1 MCRAIIFGLLLSIA
15 TNANAQ
21 GDNTRMGGNDG
32 NYQSLAER
40 FAKLEKK
47 SDMFNLYLNYSASAR
62 TLEQGDGWETGFANK
77 ELRLEIK
84 GNLTDKLFYRLRH
97 RLNKANNAKGEDN
110 FAKATDIMMVGYNFS
125 DKLSLMAGKMTQIW
139 GGYEYDE
146 NPMYVYEYSDF
157 INHMDIYMAGAVLSY
172 KPVPTQEIAIE
183 VSNSYNGKLND
194 EYGDNLVV
202 TDGKSFKNVEK
213 AKAPLTYILNWN
225 GSLFNDMLQTRW
237 SCGLQTQARDTYS
250 RMIIL
255 GQQLNLPKLQWYVD
269 YLGTWDDLDRLGIA
283 TNEMYGDNIRAG
295 KVNYNSFITKMRWQ
309 FAPQWK
315 LMLKGTY
322 ETASMRKSD
331 VAKNYRKSYGWVGS
345 LEYYPDPT
353 QDLRLFLAYV
363 GKKINYNDACGL
375 ANQHYNRIELGF
387 MYRIK
392 CY

>member
-32 NYQSLAER
+32 DYQSLAER

-202 TDGKSFKNVEK
+202 TDGKSYKITLK
-213 AKAPLTYILNWN
+213 K
-225 GSLFNDMLQTRW
+225 R
-237 SCGLQTQARDTYS
+237 
-250 RMIIL
+250 
-255 GQQLNLPKLQWYVD
+255 KLH
-269 YLGTWDDLDRLGIA
+269 LHT
-283 TNEMYGDNIRAG
+283 
-295 KVNYNSFITKMRWQ
+295 
-309 FAPQWK
+309 P
-315 LMLKGTY
+315 
-322 ETASMRKSD
+322 
-331 VAKNYRKSYGWVGS
+331 
-345 LEYYPDPT
+345 
-353 QDLRLFLAYV
+353 
-363 GKKINYNDACGL
+363 
-375 ANQHYNRIELGF
+375 
-387 MYRIK
+387 
-392 CY
+392 

>member
-1 MCRAIIFGLLLSIA
+1 MLPFIA
-15 TNANAQ
+15 LAQ
-21 GDNTRMGGNDG
+21 GNNTRMGGEENDG
-32 NYQSLAER
+32 TESLDQR
-40 FAKLEKK
+40 IFNLEKK
-47 SDMFNLYLNYSASAR
+47 TDAFNFHINFASSFM
-62 TLEQGDGWETGFANK
+62 TEDTNQGEWDAKFICRD
-77 ELRLEIK
+77 LRIDIK
-84 GNLTDKLFYRLRH
+84 GDITPKVFYRLRH
-97 RLNKANNAKGEDN
+97 SLTMSQEKKGLDR

-157 INHMDIYMAGAVLSY
+157 INHMDIYMAGAVLCY

-225 GSLFNDMLQTRW
+225 GSLFNDLLQTRW

-295 KVNYNSFITKMRWQ
+295 KVNYNTFITKMRSWLF
-309 FAPQWK
+309 FALSIHRMK
-315 LMLKGTY
+315 MIFMLFR
-322 ETASMRKSD
+322 SS
-331 VAKNYRKSYGWVGS
+331 SS
-345 LEYYPDPT
+345 
-353 QDLRLFLAYV
+353 
-363 GKKINYNDACGL
+363 
-375 ANQHYNRIELGF
+375 
-387 MYRIK
+387 
-392 CY
+392 